1 MVKGVQVLFQ
11 PPRGQQDPMNEILS
25 EDSEDGSVL
34 KVAKGGQGSKLL
46 IEFGDD
52 VVVPMRVFGGR
63 EGMTV

>member
-1 MVKGVQVLFQ
+1 VLFQ
-11 PPRGQQDPMNEILS
+11 PPRGQQDPRNEVLS

-34 KVAKGGQGSKLL
+34 KVAKGRHGSKLL